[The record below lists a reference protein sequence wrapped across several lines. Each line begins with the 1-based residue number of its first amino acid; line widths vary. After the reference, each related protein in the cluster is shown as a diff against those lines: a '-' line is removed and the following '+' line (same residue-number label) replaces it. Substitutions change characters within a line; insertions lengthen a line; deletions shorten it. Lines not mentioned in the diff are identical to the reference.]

1 MVDICIIGSGAGA
14 GPIAYE
20 LSLAGAKVLILEK
33 GDFYREE
40 DFSKDEIAFS
50 RRSIISSK
58 LKEEFHLIED
68 KEDGEWVAT
77 PTYTSGWDFWN
88 GNLVGGSSNLM
99 SGFFH
104 RLHPKDFRLK
114 SEFGEIKGANIV
126 DWPISYEEMEPFYE
140 KTERVVGI
148 SGEVTPF
155 KYLEPRSTKDF
166 PYPPTQEHPISKYID
181 KAAKQ
186 EGVVATKTPRAIM
199 SVAKGKRNPC
209 YYSNYCGSYGCSS
222 GAKSSARAALLEP
235 ALQSG
240 NLEIKT
246 KCFVKKLHT
255 DENNKIKE
263 VEYID
268 ENGKSQRIKAK
279 TFVLA
284 AQAVES
290 SRLLLNSK
298 SKAFPNGLSNN
309 SGQVGKN
316 LLFSGGGVVSG
327 HFDESVIPLDELMS
341 EGLFVNRTIKDW
353 YFLEGQKGGISEAL
367 FEHANPIVKS
377 NKQKW
382 QDEGLIWGEKLYD
395 KIYEKLNKN
404 KMLTFEIFNDWL
416 PNDDCFVSV
425 DDGYHDKFDTP
436 VAKIRIGAHP
446 QNVKIGE
453 KIAKKTVKVLQAMGA
468 KYITEGISPYPP
480 QNLQAGGCRFGDDP
494 KTSVL
499 DKECR
504 AHEVKNLFVTDGSF
518 MPTGGSVPFT
528 WTIYANSFRVAEVIK
543 KEFNLAKKS

>member
-77 PTYTSGWDFWN
+77 PTYASGWDFWN

>member
-1 MVDICIIGSGAGA
+1 
-14 GPIAYE
+14 
-20 LSLAGAKVLILEK
+20 
-33 GDFYREE
+33 
-40 DFSKDEIAFS
+40 
-50 RRSIISSK
+50 
-58 LKEEFHLIED
+58 
-68 KEDGEWVAT
+68 
-77 PTYTSGWDFWN
+77 
-88 GNLVGGSSNLM
+88 
-99 SGFFH
+99 
-104 RLHPKDFRLK
+104 
-114 SEFGEIKGANIV
+114 
-126 DWPISYEEMEPFYE
+126 
-140 KTERVVGI
+140 
-148 SGEVTPF
+148 
-155 KYLEPRSTKDF
+155 
-166 PYPPTQEHPISKYID
+166 
-181 KAAKQ
+181 
-186 EGVVATKTPRAIM
+186 
-199 SVAKGKRNPC
+199 
-209 YYSNYCGSYGCSS
+209 
-222 GAKSSARAALLEP
+222 
-235 ALQSG
+235 LQSG